1 MKVVLDTNIFISGIH
16 WSGSSEKILYAWFD
30 NRFEFVCSESIIEE
44 ITETLMNFRIPLSM
58 NDLLK
63 WIIIISE
70 RAVIVKPS
78 EKLDIVKED
87 PDDNKF
93 FEAAI
98 AGNAQYIIS
107 QDKHLLRIKEFRRV
121 KIITPEKFLKIL
133 ESTKI

>member
-87 PDDNKF
+87 SDDNKF
-93 FEAAI
+93 LEAAI

-107 QDKHLLRIKEFRRV
+107 QDKHLLRIKEFRKV